1 MRPLVSGKL
10 DKTLQISGT
19 NSFKDLYP
27 PVNTELYYA
36 VAMVNGGGQEGKDVD
51 AKKVCDYKS
60 VHHLFFLLDDK
71 SRPLMVAVAE
81 QRHTDCHEVYLTS
94 SPYHPLPL

>member
-1 MRPLVSGKL
+1 MCSSPNRRSRNEEFKHFNIYRSTSYFDNVSGMRPFVSGKL

-36 VAMVNGGGQEGKDVD
+36 VTMVNGEGQEGKDVD
-51 AKKVCDYKS
+51 AKKVCDYES
-60 VHHLFFLLDDK
+60 VHLLFF
-71 SRPLMVAVAE
+71 S
-81 QRHTDCHEVYLTS
+81 YG
-94 SPYHPLPL
+94 